1 MTALGEAAVSGART
15 TGAPVLE
22 AHDLVK
28 LYTRRSA
35 RRGRWLPSREVV
47 RAVDGVSLVLHAG
60 KVTALIGESGCGKS
74 TVSRMLALLEW
85 PNSGT
90 VSLNGRV
97 VAAGSASSL
106 ARSRGQRRHSAD
118 VQMVFQDPFASLN
131 STHTVAYHLERP
143 LRLHR
148 AKLGTNFDIGTRVSE
163 LLEQVS
169 LRPGAAYAARYPHE
183 LSGGQRQRVAI
194 ARALASEP
202 SVLLADEPVSMLDV
216 SVRLGVLSLLDELC
230 RERNLGVLY
239 VTHDI
244 ASAGYFADNA
254 IVMYAGRLVE
264 GGRSSEVIQHPA
276 HPYTRLLREAA
287 PDPDR
292 TERAPLGDVGEPPS
306 LASPPDGCRFNPR
319 CSHAMEVCRK
329 EQPPQF
335 SLGPDH
341 WVSCWLYAQEGA
353 LPGTGPVAFLPGPRV
368 PAAGCVTPDQSQTP
382 SAKGAERP

>member
-1 MTALGEAAVSGART
+1 MTSLGEVAARET
-15 TGAPVLE
+15 PTKRAPVLE
-22 AHDLVK
+22 ARDLVK
-28 LYTRRSA
+28 LYTRRA
-35 RRGRWLPSREVV
+35 AHRGGLLHSREVV

-60 KVTALIGESGCGKS
+60 RVTALIGESGCGKS
-74 TVSRMLALLEW
+74 TVSRMLGLLEW

-90 VSLNGRV
+90 VSLEGRL
-97 VAAGSASSL
+97 VAAGSARSL

-131 STHTVAYHLERP
+131 SAHTVAYHLERP
-143 LRLHR
+143 LRLHKG
-148 AKLGTNFDIGTRVSE
+148 KLGGNFDVGTRVRE

-216 SVRLGVLSLLDELC
+216 SVRLGVLSLLDDL
-230 RERNLGVLY
+230 RRQRNLGVLY

-244 ASAGYFADNA
+244 ASAGYFADSA
-254 IVMYAGRLVE
+254 LVMYAGRLVE
-264 GGRSSEVIQHPA
+264 GGRARDVIQHPA

-292 TERAPLGDVGEPPS
+292 TERVPLGDVGEPPS
-306 LASPPDGCRFNPR
+306 LASPPAGCRFNPR
-319 CSHAMEVCRK
+319 CPHAMEICRK

-335 SLGPDH
+335 SVGPAH
-341 WVSCWLYAQEGA
+341 WASCWLYSEKVA
-353 LPGTGPVAFLPGPRV
+353 LPGTEPLAGLPRSEL
-368 PAAGCVTPDQSQTP
+368 PAAGRT
-382 SAKGAERP
+382 